1 MKIYFF
7 KLIVEAIPRKIKSAT
22 FFIIAL
28 TFIISCKKDEVT
40 PVATTVSSPPMP
52 ACKPV
57 PYDLDIS
64 ITDSI
69 DFTENY
75 SSPWDYGNPT
85 YNDLAQIAGTVQ
97 IQSLGELQIY
107 FSEHADTGISSTAH
121 SDIFIGKSLNE
132 LYIWG
137 KGTTNFKELFKH
149 GGGPFTFDMTITSGS
164 AESCN
169 PFVFFNLAPI
179 TISGVVDIA
188 SQTVSL
194 KVKGKTFF

>member
-1 MKIYFF
+1 MKTYFF
-7 KLIVEAIPRKIKSAT
+7 KLIAIPRKIKSAT

-52 ACKPV
+52 TCKPV

-85 YNDLAQIAGTVQ
+85 YNDLTQIAGTVQ

-107 FSEHADTGISSTAH
+107 FSEHADTGPSSKPGH
-121 SDIFIGKSLNE
+121 SYIFIGKSLNE
-132 LYIWG
+132 LYMWG
-137 KGTTNFKELFKH
+137 EGSTNFKQLFKQ
-149 GGGPFTFDMTITSGS
+149 GGGRFTFDMTITSGS
-164 AESCN
+164 ADSCN
-169 PFVFFNLAPI
+169 PFALLSLPPI
-179 TISGVVDIA
+179 SISGVVDIA

-194 KVKGKTFF
+194 TIKGKTFF